1 MVGGGAQNSV
11 GMSEYAAILGGSSN
25 TIDDSSEGD
34 AGTIAG
40 GEGHLSL
47 GDYTAIG
54 GGLFNTVDGVSST
67 CSGGAGA
74 LVSGNYGTIT
84 SGLLS
89 YVLGDDALV
98 AGTVAQVAEDRTAA
112 FGFSAFS
119 GQGCS
124 VSGTTDQ
131 VKFCVDDA
139 VYVNGVPVVTATGR
153 RLSES
158 RAVAEVRTK
167 LDAAKEIVRASDA
180 ELVIAEQEKMLHAA
194 RIERRRLVDR
204 LATLEQQTDAVL
216 AVLASRS

>member
-40 GEGHLSL
+40 GGGHLSL
-47 GDYTAIG
+47 GDYAAIG
-54 GGLFNTVDGVSST
+54 GGVSNTVDGVSST

-74 LVSGNYGTIT
+74 LVTGNYGTVT
-84 SGLLS
+84 SGNLS
-89 YVLGDDALV
+89 YVFGDDALV
-98 AGTVAQVAEDRTAA
+98 AGTVAQVAVDRTAA
-112 FGFSAFS
+112 FGFS
-119 GQGCS
+119 GQECS

-139 VYVNGVPVVTATGR
+139 VYVNGVPVAVVTATGR